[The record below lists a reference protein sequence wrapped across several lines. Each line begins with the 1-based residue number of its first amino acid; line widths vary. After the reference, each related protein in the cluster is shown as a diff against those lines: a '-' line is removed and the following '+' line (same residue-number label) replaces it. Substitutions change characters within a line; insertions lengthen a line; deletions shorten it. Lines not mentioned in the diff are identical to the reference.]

1 MYFKRPETRRVRPRR
16 SAKWKDTLAP
26 SRDGAPL
33 RKVRRSGLNVVYWML
48 VWDGLDHRVPLFL
61 ASFGDYR
68 GFDGHREDSKN
79 ACLVRA

>member
-16 SAKWKDTLAP
+16 SARWRILLRP
-26 SRDGAPL
+26 SRDDAPL

-48 VWDGLDHRVPLFL
+48 VCHGLDHRVPLFL
-61 ASFGDYR
+61 ASFEDYR
-68 GFDGHREDSKN
+68 GFDGHRENSKN